1 MTYAHTLCFYKF
13 QKFNPRPK
21 TKNPISGSGS
31 SDFSEL
37 TVTGRP
43 ARSTDVH
50 KLCMCIS
57 VDRPGRPR
65 HICVHRIFR
74 STDPVDRRAP
84 TVGFLTVGGRPT
96 RSTDYC
102 QFFWQFQQLFFLANS
117 LLGFDTNDFVRLFL
131 TPINRGSPHIDKTTI
146 AK

>member
-13 QKFNPRPK
+13 QNFTQDLKPK
-21 TKNPISGSGS
+21 PQISGSGS

-37 TVTGRP
+37 TVAGRP
-43 ARSTDVH
+43 TRSTDVH
-50 KLCMCIS
+50 KLCTSIS

-65 HICVHRIFR
+65 HNCVHRIFR

-84 TVGFLTVGGRPT
+84 TVTFLTVGGRPT
-96 RSTDYC
+96 RSTGHC
-102 QFFWQFQQLFFLANS
+102 QVFWQFQQLFFQADS